1 MIMLL
6 FSLGEG
12 EEDLMEGWIEHN
24 AWELLQISVEGVGV
38 EQFKNR
44 SWEEGEDSVKG
55 QAKCIW

>member
-44 SWEEGEDSVKG
+44 SWEEGEGSVKG